1 MKFINKK
8 NNYIFFVYFL
18 IFFIGLIIALFYKLN
33 IDKTYNNFRDSSLEL
48 SKKELKNSVENLII
62 VIDEIR
68 TNQLYCDCEEFQTVS
83 DYNLKNDKIKNQIH
97 DLILN
102 LKFYKNQYF
111 WVNEIVNYEGGD
123 YYAIRRIHQN
133 LKDTEGV
140 YLSTKIRDVNN
151 NLPYKTELEGILENG
166 EIYQSYYFKNL
177 VDDRI
182 TEKFSYAKLYKPYN
196 WVVASGI
203 PYEDMYA
210 QANSFYKSRK
220 SFLPF
225 LYLIDLFL
233 VIVTCI
239 AYTLYRKKKISEEN
253 EKLAIKKNMI
263 KSEFIANMSHDLRTP
278 LNAIVGLTELANNS
292 NLNKN
297 EILDYLYKIDI
308 SSKFLLSLIDDIL
321 DISAIEEGKMSIRYN
336 YFDIKDLIYPLAS
349 LFYLQSHEKGIV
361 FNCYCEN
368 IEFENLYGDIFRIK
382 QIISNLLSNSI
393 KFTDSGGYVNLII
406 KQIKNNDNTVSLLI
420 EVKDSGLGIEKYQLD
435 KIFNKFEQASSG
447 VKEKYGG
454 SGLGL
459 SIVKNL
465 VYLMDGKINVQ
476 SRINEG
482 TSFKIKLDV
491 TYEEREIKS
500 NKIKNKKLFMIDDEK
515 SCKSIK
521 IILEKLN
528 VECEFENT
536 LQNGIEKIKEN
547 NKKNKV
553 YDFILVNIN
562 FENPDELI
570 QFEELQNIVN
580 LNLTKILVLTY
591 VKNYINCN
599 QKFGFINKPILKSS
613 LIELFNQEKLESDIL
628 VNSSSQTVD
637 GLCVLV
643 VEDNEINQLVAKKII
658 ESKKAIVEIAN
669 NGKEAIQIF
678 NDKGNNY
685 FDLILMDYKMPVIN
699 GIEATKIIRKSSL
712 SYSNNI
718 KIYAMTANTT
728 REDVSECL
736 LAGMDGHISK
746 PIDVK
751 LLSQI
756 LIDIYN
762 KKSKK

>member
-1 MKFINKK
+1 MMYINKK
-8 NNYIFFVYFL
+8 NNYIVFVYIL
-18 IFFIGLIIALFYKLN
+18 IFFIGFIIALFYKLN
-33 IDKTYNNFRDSSLEL
+33 IDKTYNKFCESSIEQ

-62 VIDEIR
+62 VIDEIC
-68 TNQLYCDCEEFQTVS
+68 TSEISCDCDGQIIS
-83 DYNLKNDKIKNQIH
+83 DNILLNDKIKNQIH

-102 LKFYKNQYF
+102 LKFYRNQYF

-123 YYAIRRIHQN
+123 DYAIRRIHQN
-133 LKDTEGV
+133 LKDTEGT
-140 YLSTKIRDVNN
+140 YLSTNLRDIKN
-151 NLPYKTELEGILENG
+151 NLPYKTELEGIVENG

-177 VDDRI
+177 LDDRI
-182 TEKFSYAKLYKPYN
+182 TEKLSYAKLYKPYD
-196 WVVASGI
+196 WIVASGI
-203 PYEDMYA
+203 PYEDIYA

-220 SFLPF
+220 SFLPII
-225 LYLIDLFL
+225 YLIDLFL

-253 EKLAIKKNMI
+253 EKLAIKKNII

-278 LNAIVGLTELANNS
+278 LNAIVGLTQLANNS
-292 NLNKN
+292 NLDKN
-297 EILDYLYKIDI
+297 EIFDYLYKIDI

-336 YFDIKDLIYPLAS
+336 YFDIKDLIYPLVS

-368 IEFENLYGDIFRIK
+368 IEFENLYGDVFRIK

-393 KFTDSGGYVNLII
+393 KFTDKGGYVNLII
-406 KQIKNNDNTVSLLI
+406 KQLKNMDNTVSLLI
-420 EVKDSGLGIEKYQLD
+420 EVNDSGCGMEKAQLD
-435 KIFNKFEQASSG
+435 KIFNKFEQASDI

-476 SRINEG
+476 SKINEG
-482 TSFKIKLDV
+482 TSFIINLDF
-491 TYEEREIKS
+491 TYEENEIKH
-500 NKIKNKKLFMIDDEK
+500 NNIKDKKILVIDDEK
-515 SCKSIK
+515 SCNSINAVCKKINIESDFDNTIQNGINRIKNNNNKKKKSYDY
-521 IILEKLN
+521 ILIN
-528 VECEFENT
+528 IDFENT
-536 LQNGIEKIKEN
+536 
-547 NKKNKV
+547 
-553 YDFILVNIN
+553 
-562 FENPDELI
+562 DEMI
-570 QFEELQNIVN
+570 HFEELHNIIN

-591 VKNYINCN
+591 VKNYVNFN
-599 QKFGFINKPILKSS
+599 QKFGFINKPIFQSS
-613 LIELFNQEKLESDIL
+613 LIELFDQDKFESNFV

-669 NGKEAIQIF
+669 NGQEAIQIF

-685 FDLILMDYKMPVIN
+685 FDLILMDYKMPIIN

-728 REDVSECL
+728 REDVSDCL

-751 LLSQI
+751 LLMQI

>member
-1 MKFINKK
+1 MKYINKK
-8 NNYIFFVYFL
+8 NNYIVFVYIL
-18 IFFIGLIIALFYKLN
+18 IFFIGFIIALFYKLN
-33 IDKTYNNFRDSSLEL
+33 IDKTYNKFCENSIEQ

-68 TNQLYCDCEEFQTVS
+68 TNELSCACDDQIIS
-83 DYNLKNDKIKNQIH
+83 DDILLNDNIKKQIH

-102 LKFYKNQYF
+102 LKFYRNQYF

-123 YYAIRRIHQN
+123 DYAIRIIHQN
-133 LKDTEGV
+133 LKDTEGM
-140 YLSTKIRDVNN
+140 YLSTNIRDIQN
-151 NLPYKTELEGILENG
+151 NLPYKTELEGIIENG
-166 EIYQSYYFKNL
+166 EIYQSYYFKNIL
-177 VDDRI
+177 DDRI
-182 TEKFSYAKLYKPYN
+182 IEKLSYAKLYKPYD
-196 WVVASGI
+196 WIVASGI
-203 PYEDMYA
+203 PYEDIYA
-210 QANSFYKSRK
+210 QANSFYKSSK
-220 SFLPF
+220 SFLPII
-225 LYLIDLFL
+225 YLIDLFF
-233 VIVTCI
+233 VILTCI
-239 AYTLYRKKKISEEN
+239 AFTLYRKKKISEEN
-253 EKLAIKKNMI
+253 EKLAIRKNMI

-292 NLNKN
+292 NLDKN
-297 EILDYLYKIDI
+297 EIFDYLYKIDI

-336 YFDIKDLIYPLAS
+336 YFDIKDLIYPLVS

-368 IEFENLYGDIFRIK
+368 IEFENLYGDVFRIK

-393 KFTDSGGYVNLII
+393 KFTDKGGYVNLII
-406 KQIKNNDNTVSLLI
+406 KQLKNNDNTVSLLI
-420 EVKDSGLGIEKYQLD
+420 EVKDSGCGIEKAQLD
-435 KIFNKFEQASSG
+435 KIFNKFEQASDS

-459 SIVKNL
+459 SIVKSL

-482 TSFKIKLDV
+482 TSFIINLDF
-491 TYEEREIKS
+491 TYEENEIK
-500 NKIKNKKLFMIDDEK
+500 NNNIINKKILVIDNEK
-515 SCKSIK
+515 SCNSINAVCKK
-521 IILEKLN
+521 INIESD
-528 VECEFENT
+528 FDNT
-536 LQNGIEKIKEN
+536 LQNGINRIKNN
-547 NKKNKV
+547 NKKKKT
-553 YDFILVNIN
+553 YDYILVNID
-562 FENPDELI
+562 FENTEEMI
-570 QFEELQNIVN
+570 YFEELQNIVN
-580 LNLTKILVLTY
+580 LSLTKILVLTY
-591 VKNYINCN
+591 VKNYVNFN
-599 QKFGFINKPILKSS
+599 QNFGFVNKPILKSS
-613 LIELFNQEKLESDIL
+613 LIELFDKDRLESNI
-628 VNSSSQTVD
+628 VSNSSSETVD

-669 NGKEAIQIF
+669 NGQEAIQIF
-678 NDKGNNY
+678 EDKGNNY
-685 FDLILMDYKMPVIN
+685 FDLILMDYQMPIIN

-728 REDVSECL
+728 REDVSACL

-751 LLSQI
+751 LLMQI